1 MASVMMAGEGELG
14 LGGVTGVDGT
24 LMVSMA
30 LPANSPNH
38 SNLSPSA
45 NADATSDSPRPLASV
60 SLASRL
66 TGELPCVS
74 CRYDLRGLSVRD
86 VCPECGTAVRATI
99 LAAVDP
105 YAQVLRPIRAP
116 RLVAAGLLLWI
127 GAALVAALLVW
138 ISRLMPFVSDAGVAS
153 PPWLVTI
160 IPALIMLSAIG
171 ALALVAPHASIPAWQ
186 RVSAMVGASAIAAIV
201 PVIAA
206 LQRHDLRHVSVFQ
219 DPEQITTQRAWLRLA
234 IGALLI
240 VALLAL
246 RPNARLLAA
255 RPLLMRLGMV
265 DRQTMRVL
273 ALVIAAGMMGDGLH
287 ILTLTVPLTGTSRQA
302 AILLGLALIVITS
315 FLLTLGLVSML
326 RDTLR
331 IVKVILRPAPGLDQ
345 ILQARTSEAG
355 AA

>member
-1 MASVMMAGEGELG
+1 
-14 LGGVTGVDGT
+14 
-24 LMVSMA
+24 MA

-38 SNLSPSA
+38 SDLPPSTHA
-45 NADATSDSPRPLASV
+45 KEAPDSPRPLASV

-66 TGELPCVS
+66 TGKLPCVS

-116 RLVAAGLLLWI
+116 RVVAAGLLLWI

-138 ISRLMPFVSDAGVAS
+138 ISRLMPFVQDGAVAWQPS
-153 PPWLVTI
+153 LMAA
-160 IPALIMLSAIG
+160 IPGLIGLSAIG
-171 ALALVAPHASIPAWQ
+171 ALVLVAPHASIPAWQ
-186 RVSAMVGASAIAAIV
+186 RASAMVGATAIAAIV

-273 ALVIAAGMMGDGLH
+273 ALVIAAGMIGDGLH
-287 ILTLTVPLTGTSRQA
+287 IVTLTMSLTGASRQA
-302 AILLGLALIVITS
+302 ATLLGLGLIVITS

-326 RDTLR
+326 LDTLR
-331 IVKVILRPAPGLDQ
+331 IVRVILKPAPGLEQ
-345 ILQARTSEAG
+345 ILQARSPDAG